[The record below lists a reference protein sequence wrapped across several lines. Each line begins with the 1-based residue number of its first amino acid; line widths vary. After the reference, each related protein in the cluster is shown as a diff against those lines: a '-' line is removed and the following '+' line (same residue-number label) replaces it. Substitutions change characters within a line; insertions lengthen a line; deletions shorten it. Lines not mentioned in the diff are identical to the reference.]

1 MKRVKQ
7 TNQFKYHRQAIL
19 MSIQPEWCELIS
31 QGIKTVEVRKSR
43 PKMDPS
49 FKVYIYC
56 TLSGEAWL
64 TKGEQPVQG
73 NGKVIGEFICSNIE
87 ELKSNMLFN
96 APELYSQSCMTRGEF
111 FSYADKKTVYLWHI
125 SRLRVYSTPK
135 LLNEFCVQRAPQ
147 SWQYITDSWRVK
159 RVEQSETGV

>member
-1 MKRVKQ
+1 MSRVKQ

-43 PKMDPS
+43 PKMDPAV
-49 FKVYIYC
+49 KVYIYC

-73 NGKVIGEFICSNIE
+73 NGKVIGEFICSKID
-87 ELKSNMLFN
+87 ELKNNEVFN
-96 APELYSQSCMTRGEF
+96 TREMYNQAQLTKAQF
-111 FSYADKKTVYLWHI
+111 LRYADNKTVYLWHI
-125 SRLRVYSTPK
+125 TKLTIYSEPK
-135 LLNEFCVQRAPQ
+135 SLNKFYIERAPQ
-147 SWQYITDSWRVK
+147 SWRYVTEYWWI
-159 RVEQSETGV
+159 

>member
-43 PKMDPS
+43 PKTDPS

-73 NGKVIGEFICSNIE
+73 NGKVIGEFICSKID
-87 ELKSNMLFN
+87 ELKSNEVFN
-96 APELYSQSCMTRGEF
+96 AHEMYNQAHLTKVQFLR
-111 FSYADKKTVYLWHI
+111 YADNKTVYLWHI
-125 SRLRVYSTPK
+125 TKLTIYSEPRS
-135 LLNEFCVQRAPQ
+135 LNKFYIKQAPQ
-147 SWQYITDSWRVK
+147 SWRYVTEYWWI
-159 RVEQSETGV
+159 

>member
-73 NGKVIGEFICSNIE
+73 NGKVIGEFICSKID
-87 ELKSNMLFN
+87 ELKSNEVFN
-96 APELYSQSCMTRGEF
+96 AREMYNQAHLTKAQF
-111 FSYADKKTVYLWHI
+111 ADNKTVYLWHI
-125 SRLRVYSTPK
+125 TKLTIYSEPRS
-135 LLNEFCVQRAPQ
+135 LNKFYIKQAPQ
-147 SWQYITDSWRVK
+147 SWRYVTEYWWI
-159 RVEQSETGV
+159 

>member
-1 MKRVKQ
+1 MQGGQSVKRVKQ

-73 NGKVIGEFICSNIE
+73 NGKVIGEFICSKID
-87 ELKSNMLFN
+87 ELKSNEVFN
-96 APELYSQSCMTRGEF
+96 AREMYNQAHLTKAQFLR
-111 FSYADKKTVYLWHI
+111 YADNKTVYLWHI
-125 SRLRVYSTPK
+125 TKLTIYSEPRS
-135 LLNEFCVQRAPQ
+135 LNKFYIKQAPQ
-147 SWQYITDSWRVK
+147 SWRYVTEYWRI
-159 RVEQSETGV
+159 

>member
-73 NGKVIGEFICSNIE
+73 NGKVIGEFICSKID
-87 ELKSNMLFN
+87 ELKSNEVFN
-96 APELYSQSCMTRGEF
+96 AHEMYNQAHHKF
-111 FSYADKKTVYLWHI
+111 YIK
-125 SRLRVYSTPK
+125 
-135 LLNEFCVQRAPQ
+135 QAPQ
-147 SWQYITDSWRVK
+147 SWRYVTEYWWI
-159 RVEQSETGV
+159 